1 MYQRLDIETRMY
13 SVLRTGLK
21 SSSIVLLMIS
31 LTCTCC
37 LAQKTQTEVL
47 RSVNPNEDA
56 KANSS
61 EIPDVIVQS
70 GDFERIL
77 VLRFK
82 HDADLLESMK
92 KAVKTEKIKNAVI
105 LSGIGSSRGY
115 HYHVVSNRDF
125 PSKNYF
131 IRDPSHPADIC
142 SISGYIVD
150 GRVHAHITFSDDEK
164 AFGGHLE
171 PDTKVF
177 TFAIVTIGV
186 LSDKIDLLRAD
197 DKTYR

>member
-1 MYQRLDIETRMY
+1 MRSTIL
-13 SVLRTGLK
+13 SF
-21 SSSIVLLMIS
+21 LLI
-31 LTCTCC
+31 LLCGGT

-47 RSVNPNEDA
+47 RSVDPEADTKPNSAEV
-56 KANSS
+56 
-61 EIPDVIVQS
+61 PDVVTQK

-82 HDADLLESMK
+82 HDVDLLEGLNQ
-92 KAVKTEKIKNAVI
+92 AVRSQGIKNAVI
-105 LSGIGSSRGY
+105 LSGIGSARGY

-131 IRDPSHPADIC
+131 IKDPTHPADIC
-142 SISGYIVD
+142 NMNGYIVE

-171 PDTKVF
+171 PETRVF
-177 TFAIVTIGV
+177 TFAIVTVGV
-186 LSDKIDLLRAD
+186 LSDSIDLFRAD
-197 DKTYR
+197 DKAYR